1 MRLTEYDRKTLS
13 TFARL
18 ATGSQSRP
26 SGISDSDCAGERQ
39 LFQFVRDH
47 VQALKVAVANYNAGV
62 SVNSLIEWA
71 RIADVL
77 SDEIPDQEAFEE
89 RLSDARRSY

>member
-1 MRLTEYDRKTLS
+1 MRLTEYDRENIAI
-13 TFARL
+13 FARL

-26 SGISDSDCAGERQ
+26 SGISDSDCASERQ

-47 VQALKVAVANYNAGV
+47 IQALKVAVANYNAGA
-62 SVNSLIEWA
+62 SVNAKIEWA

-77 SDEIPDQEAFEE
+77 SDEIPDEEAFEE
-89 RLSDARRSY
+89 RLSDARRYG